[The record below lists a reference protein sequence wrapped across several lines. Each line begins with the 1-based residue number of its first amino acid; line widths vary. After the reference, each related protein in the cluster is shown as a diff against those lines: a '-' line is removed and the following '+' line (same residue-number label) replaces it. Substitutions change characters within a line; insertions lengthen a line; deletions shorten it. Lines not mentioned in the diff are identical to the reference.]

1 MKRLWIGIVFLSVI
15 LAIGIC
21 VTAAFTA
28 LHKPLSD
35 TLQQASEAAISEDRE
50 RVSALTG
57 RAKVDWERFRAF
69 TAAVADHEP
78 LEEMDAMFAQ
88 LEVLARQRETS
99 DFAALSAQLSR
110 MAQAMADSQSISWWN
125 LL

>member
-1 MKRLWIGIVFLSVI
+1 MKRLSIGIVFLSVI

-35 TLQQASEAAISEDRE
+35 TLQQASEAAISED
-50 RVSALTG
+50 
-57 RAKVDWERFRAF
+57 WERYRAF